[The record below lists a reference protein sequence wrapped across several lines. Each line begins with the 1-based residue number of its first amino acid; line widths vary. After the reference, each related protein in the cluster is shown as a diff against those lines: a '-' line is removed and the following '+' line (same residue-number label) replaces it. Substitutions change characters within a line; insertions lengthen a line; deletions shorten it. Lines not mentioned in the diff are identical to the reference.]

1 MFNFFASKVKV
12 FGRVKSTLLNQTS
25 EGVFFRWRK
34 KNEIEICQK
43 SKALLLFFYYYFK
56 GFHVLLIDFEGN
68 YD

>member
-1 MFNFFASKVKV
+1 M
-12 FGRVKSTLLNQTS
+12 RQTS
-25 EGVFFRWRK
+25 KDLGDSSLPCLIRLLREFSLGEEK